1 VDEGLVHTKQKKY
14 MKTIKNLVCPALTLL
29 AFVCFALAPQARATC
44 VDSCLPGFNV
54 VQGDDGFNL
63 LTTGEGNTGLGWR
76 VLFSV
81 GAGSFNTAVGAG
93 ALVLNTAS
101 NNTATGAAALLLDT
115 IGTSNTANGTAA
127 LEFNDKAN
135 NNTAN
140 GAFALLN
147 NDVSLSGLG
156 NANTAVGSGALQ
168 NNVDG
173 DSNTAVGA
181 FALFNENATGGFP
194 NGVSNNAIGRQAL
207 TSLTTGSFNEA
218 FGVNALGA
226 NTTSSGNIAI
236 GDDAMFAYTG
246 NGTTAGG
253 NTAVGGGA
261 LSALLTGTL
270 NTALGTGA
278 GSVDNG
284 GETNNIYIGDTGAT
298 GDMNIIAIG
307 NLPATGT
314 NYNVCFIGNAST
326 AVVMPGIV
334 PGVLTSFQDVGVDA
348 GGGLGTFTSSARFKE
363 NIKPMDKASEA
374 IFALKPVTFRY
385 KKEFDP
391 AGAEQLGLIAEDVA
405 KVTPTCVALDRDGKP
420 ISVNYRPVTAML
432 LNEFLKEHKAFVEEQ
447 HTVQEQGATI
457 ARLEQQ
463 IEALTA
469 VVQKVSAQLEVSKP
483 APQTVLNNQ

>member
-1 VDEGLVHTKQKKY
+1 
-14 MKTIKNLVCPALTLL
+14 MKNLFCPALTLL
-29 AFVCFALAPQARATC
+29 AFACFALAPQARAAC
-44 VDSCLPGFNV
+44 QDACIPGFNT
-54 VQGDDGFNL
+54 VQGDDGFDL
-63 LTTGEGNTGLGWR
+63 LTGGEGNTGLGWR

-81 GAGSFNTAVGAG
+81 GNGSFDTAVGAG

-101 NNTATGAAALLLDT
+101 NNTAIGAAALLLNT
-115 IGTSNTANGTAA
+115 TGTGNTANGTAA
-127 LEFNDKAN
+127 LETNDKGN

-147 NDVSLSGLG
+147 NDVSLAGLA
-156 NANTAVGSGALQ
+156 NVNTAVGSGALQ

-194 NGVSNNAIGRQAL
+194 NGVSNNAVGRQAL

-246 NGTTAGG
+246 DGTGAGG

-278 GSVDNG
+278 GSADTG
-284 GETNNIYIGDTGAT
+284 AETNNIYIGDSGAP
-298 GDMNIIAIG
+298 GDTNTIAIG

-314 NYNVCFIGNAST
+314 PYTLCFIGNAST
-326 AVVMPGIV
+326 EVIMPGIV
-334 PGVLTSFQDVGVDA
+334 PGVLTAFQDVGVSA
-348 GGGLGTFTSSARFKE
+348 TGSLGTFTSSARFKE

-420 ISVNYRPVTAML
+420 VSVNYRPVTAML

-447 HTVQEQGATI
+447 HKVEKLEATVTNLMATVKEQA
-457 ARLEQQ
+457 AQ
-463 IEALTA
+463 I
-469 VVQKVSAQLEVSKP
+469 QKVSAQLEVSKP
-483 APQTVLNNQ
+483 APQTVLNNH